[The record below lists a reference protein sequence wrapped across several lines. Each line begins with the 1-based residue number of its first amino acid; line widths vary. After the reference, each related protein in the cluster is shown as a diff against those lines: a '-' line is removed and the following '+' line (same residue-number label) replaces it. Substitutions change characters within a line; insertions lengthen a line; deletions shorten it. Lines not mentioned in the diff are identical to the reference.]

1 MKFIVDMNLSPKW
14 TEFLIQAGLE
24 AIHWSEVGPPDA
36 PDEVLM
42 QWAFQNNAIVLT
54 HDLDFGAMLTA
65 TRAAKP
71 SVVQV
76 RTQELMP
83 SQIGKLLLRELNAH
97 ESELISGALM
107 IIDRARL
114 RVRLLPLDR

>member
-1 MKFIVDMNLSPKW
+1 MHIRIWNERILGQHC
-14 TEFLIQAGLE
+14 LI
-24 AIHWSEVGPPDA
+24 AI
-36 PDEVLM
+36 L
-42 QWAFQNNAIVLT
+42 LT

-83 SQIGKLLLRELNAH
+83 SQIGKLLLGELNAH
-97 ESELISGALM
+97 ESDLNSGALM